1 MEEDLFRKMMSR
13 WGVRPG
19 KNRGQEPEP
28 EEAPPARPAKPQPA
42 RSVAVREPE
51 RESEDDA
58 FARAMDTIG
67 VRRLGQGLDP
77 ESRREFVPTPS
88 ATPEDDRR
96 MFLEA
101 LDEMESALPKDAE
114 EERQNEGLRRVRSLK
129 ERQIGATLD
138 LHGYTQD
145 EALRLLAGFVA
156 AQFAAS
162 APVVMVITGKGL
174 HSRGGTSVLKPAVEK
189 WIKERGKRFIAR
201 YGEAPRAF
209 GGRGAFVLYL
219 REK

>member
-1 MEEDLFRKMMSR
+1 MEEDLFRKMMAR

-19 KNRGQEPEP
+19 KARVDEPEP
-28 EEAPPARPAKPQPA
+28 EEPSPARPASAQPA
-42 RSVAVREPE
+42 AKAAVAKPLP
-51 RESEDDA
+51 ESEDDA

-67 VRRLGQGLDP
+67 VRRLAQGRDP
-77 ESRREFVPTPS
+77 ETVREYVPIPS

-96 MFLEA
+96 LFLEA
-101 LDEMESALPKDAE
+101 LEELESVQPKDLE
-114 EERQNEGLRRVRSLK
+114 EQDKQRARRARSLQ

-145 EALRLLAGFVA
+145 EAIRLLAGFVA

-174 HSRGGTSVLKPAVEK
+174 HSRGGAPVLKPAVEK
-189 WIKERGKRFIAR
+189 WIMERGKRFITR

-219 REK
+219 RER